1 MHNPGYTLAEEGA
14 PSSAGSRNF
23 DRETGYRTRSMLAV
37 PIFDPFQEGRRAVL
51 GVVQLMNRKKR
62 FRTLLVDAER
72 DAALV
77 IPFSH
82 QRLALME
89 CLASQAGVALAN
101 AQAEEELK
109 RETRRSRL
117 LLEVMHAF
125 TEHLDLPGLLTA
137 IMAKTREVLDADR
150 CTLFLVDTRSSE
162 LWSVAGEGVERRE
175 IRFPR
180 DRGIAGHVAMTGE
193 TVNIPDA
200 YADARFNP
208 EIDRQTGYRTS
219 TILCMPVYSEPPGRH
234 TGARL
239 MSRILGVA
247 QVLNKHSGPFQAED
261 EDLLAAIC
269 SQASVALKNA
279 QLFDDVLS
287 MKNYNDS
294 ILQSIATGVL
304 TLDQRGNVTGVNP
317 AAERTFEIGQEVLG
331 RPYREVLRAEQNPEL
346 VAAIQ
351 SVLETQTET
360 SLYEVVTIPPSG
372 EAVSLN
378 VNAVPLRDQKLE
390 TTGLVVAAQDITSE
404 QRLMS
409 SLSRYVSR
417 EVAER
422 LVREPQRLGG
432 ITQEVAVLF
441 SDIRSYTTLTERS
454 TAQEIVAMLNAYFSR
469 MVPRIFHYRGMLDK
483 YIGDAIMAVYG
494 ALDPHPRV
502 ADYAVWSAI
511 EMRRTLRLHNAERHL
526 AGMIPIEAGIG
537 LCMGEATY
545 GNIGSEERMDVT
557 VIGDTVNV
565 ASRLESLTK
574 EYDAKIL
581 VSGNLL
587 EEMADNPIPW
597 QDLGDLRVKGRAHP
611 VPICGIPDAFLF
623 GEIELPP
630 EVFGRGRVLPDIS
643 APLPTLAQRL
653 PALLETG

>member
-1 MHNPGYTLAEEGA
+1 
-14 PSSAGSRNF
+14 
-23 DRETGYRTRSMLAV
+23 
-37 PIFDPFQEGRRAVL
+37 
-51 GVVQLMNRKKR
+51 
-62 FRTLLVDAER
+62 
-72 DAALV
+72 
-77 IPFSH
+77 
-82 QRLALME
+82 
-89 CLASQAGVALAN
+89 
-101 AQAEEELK
+101 
-109 RETRRSRL
+109 
-117 LLEVMHAF
+117 
-125 TEHLDLPGLLTA
+125 
-137 IMAKTREVLDADR
+137 
-150 CTLFLVDTRSSE
+150 
-162 LWSVAGEGVERRE
+162 
-175 IRFPR
+175 
-180 DRGIAGHVAMTGE
+180 
-193 TVNIPDA
+193 
-200 YADARFNP
+200 
-208 EIDRQTGYRTS
+208 
-219 TILCMPVYSEPPGRH
+219 
-234 TGARL
+234 
-239 MSRILGVA
+239 
-247 QVLNKHSGPFQAED
+247 
-261 EDLLAAIC
+261 
-269 SQASVALKNA
+269 
-279 QLFDDVLS
+279 
-287 MKNYNDS
+287 
-294 ILQSIATGVL
+294 
-304 TLDQRGNVTGVNP
+304 
-317 AAERTFEIGQEVLG
+317 
-331 RPYREVLRAEQNPEL
+331 
-346 VAAIQ
+346 
-351 SVLETQTET
+351 
-360 SLYEVVTIPPSG
+360 
-372 EAVSLN
+372 
-378 VNAVPLRDQKLE
+378 
-390 TTGLVVAAQDITSE
+390 
-404 QRLMS
+404 MS